1 MRKKSHTILNRMSPW
16 QYALLLLMLVTFTFY
31 SLPTFFGEQP
41 SLGLHGQT
49 RLSGAQQRLLQEHQI
64 APQKQIEQKERIELV
79 FATQAEQQRAKQL
92 LEQQGVDSAALTL
105 EFHSNAP
112 TWISQLGADPIKLG
126 LDLRG
131 GSQLLIGVDVDFVI
145 DNQTKNLVDTLRTR
159 FREANLRGASVM
171 RTAQGALAVTLPD
184 VDGQEGWLTII
195 KESAGTRQDQW
206 KLSRSGNELKLVL
219 SESERTLLVNNAV
232 TQNLSILKKRIN
244 ELGIVEASVQRQGQ
258 DGIRIEL
265 PGVHNPKQAKEVIG
279 ATASLAFYE
288 AKADSRFFRAD
299 RNGQAVGLARKPV
312 LSGEHIV
319 DARANMGEMGQPQ
332 VNIVLDTLGGSKMN
346 QFSRQHVGKPMATVF
361 TEYKTNAEG
370 RLRAKSEVINVA
382 TIQTALGNQF
392 RITGIGSL
400 PEAQELAMLLRA
412 GALTAPLKILEE
424 RSIGPTL
431 GLQNIEAGFTAL
443 AFGMAGMMLFM
454 MAWYRKFGWVAIT
467 ALIGNLLMQV
477 GMLAV
482 LPGAVLTLPG
492 IAGLV
497 LTVGMA
503 VDTHVLIFERI
514 KDRLREGGSLANAI
528 DFGYRSAFRTIFD
541 ANITT
546 LICAVVLYAIG
557 SGPLQG
563 FSITLIL
570 GLISSMVT
578 GIWGTRAIIN
588 PLWGNS
594 RAKLL
599 RV

>member
-1 MRKKSHTILNRMSPW
+1 MRKKSHTILNRMSLW
-16 QYALLLLMLVTFTFY
+16 QYALLLLMLLTFAFY

-41 SLGLHGQT
+41 SLGLHGQP
-49 RLSGAQQRLLQEHQI
+49 RLSGAQQRLLEEHQI
-64 APQKQIEQKERIELV
+64 VPQLQIEQKERVELV

-112 TWISQLGADPIKLG
+112 TWISRLGADPIKLG

-184 VDGQEGWLTII
+184 VAGQEGWLNII

-206 KLSRSGNELKLVL
+206 TLSRSGNELKLVL
-219 SESERTLLVNNAV
+219 SDAERTLLVNNAV

-288 AKADSRFFRAD
+288 AKADSRFFMAD
-299 RNGQAVGLARKPV
+299 RNGQAVGLARNPV

-467 ALIGNLLMQV
+467 ALIANLLMQV

>member
-1 MRKKSHTILNRMSPW
+1 MRKKSHTVLNRMSLW
-16 QYALLLLMLVTFTFY
+16 QYALLLLMLITFAFY

-41 SLGLHGQT
+41 SLGLHGQS
-49 RLSGAQQRLLQEHQI
+49 RLSDAQRTLLADNRIE
-64 APQKQIEQKERIELV
+64 PLKQVAQGDRMELV
-79 FATQAEQQRAKQL
+79 FATQGEQQLAKQL
-92 LEQQGVDSAALTL
+92 LEQQGLDSAALTL
-105 EFHSNAP
+105 EFYSNAP
-112 TWISQLGADPIKLG
+112 TWISRLGADPIKLG

-171 RTAQGALAVTLPD
+171 RTAQGSVTVTLPD
-184 VDGQEGWLTII
+184 VAEQEAWLAII

-206 KLSRSGNELKLVL
+206 TLTRSGNALTLVL

-244 ELGIVEASVQRQGQ
+244 ELGIVEASVVRQGQ

-265 PGVHNPKQAKEVIG
+265 PGVHNPRQAKEVIG

-288 AKADSRFFRAD
+288 AKADSRFVMAD
-299 RNGQAVGLARKPV
+299 RNGQSVGLARQPV

-370 RLRAKSEVINVA
+370 KLRARSEVINVA

-467 ALIGNLLMQV
+467 ALVANLLMQV

>member
-1 MRKKSHTILNRMSPW
+1 MRKKSHTILNRMSLW
-16 QYALLLLMLVTFTFY
+16 QYALLLLMLLTFTFY

-171 RTAQGALAVTLPD
+171 RTAQGSVAVTLPD
-184 VDGQEGWLTII
+184 VAGQEGWLNII

-206 KLSRSGNELKLVL
+206 TLSRSGNELKLVL
-219 SESERTLLVNNAV
+219 SDAERTLLVNNAV

-288 AKADSRFFRAD
+288 AKADSRFFMAD

-557 SGPLQG
+557 FGPLQG

>member
-49 RLSGAQQRLLQEHQI
+49 RLSEAQQRLLQEHQI

-288 AKADSRFFRAD
+288 AKADSRFFMAD
-299 RNGQAVGLARKPV
+299 RSGQAVGLARQPV

-370 RLRAKSEVINVA
+370 KLRARSEVINVA

-467 ALIGNLLMQV
+467 ALVANLLMQV

>member
-64 APQKQIEQKERIELV
+64 APQKQIEQKERVELV

-184 VDGQEGWLTII
+184 VDGQEGWLNII

-288 AKADSRFFRAD
+288 AKADSRFFMAD

-370 RLRAKSEVINVA
+370 KLRARSEVINVA

>member
-1 MRKKSHTILNRMSPW
+1 MRKKSHTILNRMSLW
-16 QYALLLLMLVTFTFY
+16 QYALLLLMLLTFTFY

-41 SLGLHGQT
+41 SLGLHGQP
-49 RLSGAQQRLLQEHQI
+49 RLSEVQQRLLEDNQI
-64 APQKQIEQKERIELV
+64 APQLQIEQKERVELV

-112 TWISQLGADPIKLG
+112 TWISRLGADPIKLG

-171 RTAQGALAVTLPD
+171 RTAQGSVAVTLPD
-184 VDGQEGWLTII
+184 VAGQEGWLTII
-195 KESAGTRQDQW
+195 KESAGPRQDQW
-206 KLSRSGNELKLVL
+206 TLSRSGNELKLVL
-219 SESERTLLVNNAV
+219 SDAERTLLVNNAV

-288 AKADSRFFRAD
+288 AKADSRFFMAD

-467 ALIGNLLMQV
+467 ALIANLLMQV

>member
-1 MRKKSHTILNRMSPW
+1 
-16 QYALLLLMLVTFTFY
+16 
-31 SLPTFFGEQP
+31 
-41 SLGLHGQT
+41 
-49 RLSGAQQRLLQEHQI
+49 
-64 APQKQIEQKERIELV
+64 
-79 FATQAEQQRAKQL
+79 
-92 LEQQGVDSAALTL
+92 
-105 EFHSNAP
+105 
-112 TWISQLGADPIKLG
+112 
-126 LDLRG
+126 
-131 GSQLLIGVDVDFVI
+131 
-145 DNQTKNLVDTLRTR
+145 
-159 FREANLRGASVM
+159 
-171 RTAQGALAVTLPD
+171 
-184 VDGQEGWLTII
+184 
-195 KESAGTRQDQW
+195 
-206 KLSRSGNELKLVL
+206 
-219 SESERTLLVNNAV
+219 
-232 TQNLSILKKRIN
+232 
-244 ELGIVEASVQRQGQ
+244 
-258 DGIRIEL
+258 
-265 PGVHNPKQAKEVIG
+265 
-279 ATASLAFYE
+279 
-288 AKADSRFFRAD
+288 
-299 RNGQAVGLARKPV
+299 
-312 LSGEHIV
+312 
-319 DARANMGEMGQPQ
+319 
-332 VNIVLDTLGGSKMN
+332 
-346 QFSRQHVGKPMATVF
+346 
-361 TEYKTNAEG
+361 
-370 RLRAKSEVINVA
+370 
-382 TIQTALGNQF
+382 
-392 RITGIGSL
+392 
-400 PEAQELAMLLRA
+400 
-412 GALTAPLKILEE
+412 
-424 RSIGPTL
+424 
-431 GLQNIEAGFTAL
+431 
-443 AFGMAGMMLFM
+443 MLFM

>member
-1 MRKKSHTILNRMSPW
+1 MRKKSHTILNRMSLW
-16 QYALLLLMLVTFTFY
+16 QYALLLLMLLTFTFY

-41 SLGLHGQT
+41 SLGLHGQS

-64 APQKQIEQKERIELV
+64 APQLQIEQKERVELV
-79 FATQAEQQRAKQL
+79 FVTQAEQQRAKQL

-171 RTAQGALAVTLPD
+171 RTAQGSVAVTLPD
-184 VDGQEGWLTII
+184 VAGQEGWLNII

-219 SESERTLLVNNAV
+219 SDAERTLLVNNAV

-288 AKADSRFFRAD
+288 AKADSRFFMAD

>member
-1 MRKKSHTILNRMSPW
+1 MRKKSHTILNRMSLW
-16 QYALLLLMLVTFTFY
+16 QYALLLLMLLTFTFY

-41 SLGLHGQT
+41 SLGLHGQS
-49 RLSGAQQRLLQEHQI
+49 RLSGAQQRLLQDHQI
-64 APQKQIEQKERIELV
+64 APQLQIEQKERVELV

-112 TWISQLGADPIKLG
+112 TWISRLGADPIKLG

-184 VDGQEGWLTII
+184 VDGQEGWLNII

-219 SESERTLLVNNAV
+219 SDAERTLLVNNAV

-288 AKADSRFFRAD
+288 AKADSRFFMAD
-299 RNGQAVGLARKPV
+299 RSGQAVGLARKPV

-370 RLRAKSEVINVA
+370 KLRARSEVINVA

-467 ALIGNLLMQV
+467 ALIANLLMQV